1 MQELPSEYAGQC
13 VAMIDDTIVASADNT
28 LQAYQKA
35 KQLYPHKMIT
45 LMFIPTEKELIT
57 FL

>member
-1 MQELPSEYAGQC
+1 MQELPSEYAGKC
-13 VAMIDDTIVASADNT
+13 IAMIDDTIVASADNT

-35 KQLYPHKMIT
+35 KLLCPHQMIT
-45 LMFIPTEKELIT
+45 LMLIPTEKELIT